1 MLKGERQQQILTIL
15 KEADGF
21 VSVGKLCSTL
31 YASESSIR
39 RDLCRMEQ
47 QGLIKRS
54 YGGAEAVTTPSG
66 IPAFDY
72 RYGQNASAKRE
83 IAEKAITLIK
93 DGSVIFLDQSST
105 AFCLATALPNKSSLT
120 VITNNIEIMSL
131 LSKTNIN
138 LIASGGQICRA
149 NRTCLVGSDAQ
160 YIFERT
166 HADLAFFSC
175 KALTPD
181 GTIYDYSR
189 EEVTTRDSILRNS
202 EKTVFLCDS
211 AKFTRSAPYKQCSLS
226 EVDYLISEGDSA
238 LPFGAKFPKLTV
250 L

>member
-21 VSVGKLCSTL
+21 VSVGKLCETL

-47 QGLIKRS
+47 QGLVKRT
-54 YGGAEAVTTPSG
+54 YGGAEAVTNPSG

-72 RYGQNASAKRE
+72 RYGQNAAAKRE
-83 IAEKAITLIK
+83 IAEKAAALVK

-105 AFCLATALPNKSSLT
+105 AFCLAAALPNKSSLT
-120 VITNNIEIMSL
+120 VITNNVEIMCL
-131 LSKTNIN
+131 LSKSNIN
-138 LIASGGQICRA
+138 VIASGGQLCRA
-149 NRTCLVGSDAQ
+149 NRTCLVGADAQ
-160 YIFERT
+160 AIFEQSR
-166 HADLAFFSC
+166 ADLAFFSC
-175 KALTPD
+175 KALSPD
-181 GTIYDYSR
+181 GIIFDYSR
-189 EEVTTRDSILRNS
+189 EEVTTRNSILRNA

-211 AKFTRSAPYKQCSLS
+211 GKFSRRAPYRQCTLA

-238 LPFGAKFPKLTV
+238 APFAAAFKNLTV

>member
-21 VSVGKLCSTL
+21 VSVGQLCETL

-47 QGLIKRS
+47 QGLVKRT
-54 YGGAEAVTTPSG
+54 YGGAEAVTNPSG

-72 RYGQNASAKRE
+72 RYGQNAAAKRE
-83 IAEKAITLIK
+83 IAEKAVTLIK

-105 AFCLATALPNKSSLT
+105 AFCLAAVLPNKSSLT
-120 VITNNIEIMSL
+120 VITNNIEIMCL
-131 LSKTNIN
+131 LSKSNIN
-138 LIASGGQICRA
+138 VIASGGQICRA
-149 NRTCLVGSDAQ
+149 NRTCLVGADAQ
-160 YIFERT
+160 QIFEAT
-166 HADLAFFSC
+166 HADIAFFSC
-175 KALTPD
+175 KALTAD

-189 EEVTTRDSILRNS
+189 EEVTTRGSILRNA
-202 EKTVFLCDS
+202 EKIVFLCDS
-211 AKFTRSAPYKQCSLS
+211 GKFSRNAPYKQCTLS
-226 EVDYLISEGDSA
+226 DVDYLISEGNA
-238 LPFGAKFPKLTV
+238 AAHFAEKFKGLSV